1 MAGLRFRWKSLRPL
15 SNKMNVFS
23 KLKNTKILL
32 IDDDEWIR
40 DAMTLF
46 FESEGCQIMALETGE
61 EALVEIHR
69 QNYGI
74 VICDY
79 KLPGIDGLQLL
90 KEVRKVK
97 PDAKM
102 ILITAYKT
110 EELVSEAKQMGIHD
124 FISKPFTSETIEAS
138 LSRLTAEL

>member
-1 MAGLRFRWKSLRPL
+1 MPPK

-46 FESEGCQIMALETGE
+46 FEAEGCQIMALETAE

-90 KEVRKVK
+90 KEVLKAK
-97 PDAKM
+97 PGIKM

-110 EELVSEAKQMGIHD
+110 DALLSEAKQMGVHD

-138 LSRLTAEL
+138 LSRLTADF

>member
-1 MAGLRFRWKSLRPL
+1 M

-90 KEVRKVK
+90 KEIRKVK
-97 PDAKM
+97 PDTKM

-110 EELVSEAKQMGIHD
+110 EELLAEAKQMGIHD

>member
-1 MAGLRFRWKSLRPL
+1 
-15 SNKMNVFS
+15 MNVFS

-90 KEVRKVK
+90 KEIRKVK
-97 PDAKM
+97 PDTKM

-110 EELVSEAKQMGIHD
+110 EELLAEAKQMGIHD

>member
-1 MAGLRFRWKSLRPL
+1 
-15 SNKMNVFS
+15 MNVFS

-46 FESEGCQIMALETGE
+46 FEAEGCQIMALETAE

-90 KEVRKVK
+90 KEVQKAK
-97 PDAKM
+97 PGIKM

-110 EELVSEAKQMGIHD
+110 DALVSEAKQMGIHD
-124 FISKPFTSETIEAS
+124 FISKPFTSETIEES
-138 LSRLTAEL
+138 LSRLTADS

>member
-1 MAGLRFRWKSLRPL
+1 LRLKFLRPM
-15 SNKMNVFS
+15 SAKMNVFS

-46 FESEGCQIMALETGE
+46 FEAEGCQITALETAE
-61 EALVEIHR
+61 EALVEFHR

-90 KEVRKVK
+90 KEIEKTK
-97 PDAKM
+97 PGTKM
-102 ILITAYKT
+102 MLITAYKT
-110 EELVSEAKQMGIHD
+110 DALVAEAKQIGIHD

-138 LSRLTAEL
+138 LSRLTAEF

>member
-1 MAGLRFRWKSLRPL
+1 MSD
-15 SNKMNVFS
+15 KMNVFS

-46 FESEGCQIMALETGE
+46 FEAEGCQIMALETAE
-61 EALVEIHR
+61 EALVEIYR

-90 KEVRKVK
+90 KEVQKAK
-97 PDAKM
+97 PDTKM

-110 EELVSEAKQMGIHD
+110 DALVSEAKQIGIHD
-124 FISKPFTSETIEAS
+124 FIAKPFTSETIEAS
-138 LSRLTAEL
+138 LSRLTTEP

>member
-1 MAGLRFRWKSLRPL
+1 
-15 SNKMNVFS
+15 
-23 KLKNTKILL
+23 LL

-46 FESEGCQIMALETGE
+46 FEAEGCQIMALETAE

-69 QNYGI
+69 QNYSI

-90 KEVRKVK
+90 KEVLKAK
-97 PDAKM
+97 PGIKM

-110 EELVSEAKQMGIHD
+110 DALLSEAKQMGVHD

-138 LSRLTAEL
+138 LSRLTADL

>member
-1 MAGLRFRWKSLRPL
+1 MSA
-15 SNKMNVFS
+15 KMNVFS
-23 KLKNTKILL
+23 KIKNTKILL

-74 VICDY
+74 IICDY

-90 KEVRKVK
+90 KEIQKAK
-97 PDAKM
+97 PDTKI

-110 EELVSEAKQMGIHD
+110 EELVAEAKQMGVHD

-138 LSRLTAEL
+138 LSRLTAEP

>member
-1 MAGLRFRWKSLRPL
+1 MSK
-15 SNKMNVFS
+15 KMSVFS

-46 FESEGCQIMALETGE
+46 FEAEGCQIMALETAE

-69 QNYGI
+69 HNYGI

-90 KEVRKVK
+90 KEVQKAK
-97 PDAKM
+97 PNTKM

-110 EELVSEAKQMGIHD
+110 DALVSEAKQIGIHD

-138 LSRLTAEL
+138 LSRLTAEP

>member
-1 MAGLRFRWKSLRPL
+1 MSA
-15 SNKMNVFS
+15 KMNVFS

-74 VICDY
+74 IICDY

-90 KEVRKVK
+90 KEIQKAK
-97 PDAKM
+97 PDTKI

-110 EELVSEAKQMGIHD
+110 EELVAEAKQMGVHD

-138 LSRLTAEL
+138 LSRLTAEP

>member
-1 MAGLRFRWKSLRPL
+1 MPPK

-46 FESEGCQIMALETGE
+46 FEAEGCQIMALETAE

-90 KEVRKVK
+90 KEVLKAK
-97 PDAKM
+97 PGIKM

-110 EELVSEAKQMGIHD
+110 DALLSEAKQMGVHD

-138 LSRLTAEL
+138 LSRLTADL

>member
-1 MAGLRFRWKSLRPL
+1 MSD
-15 SNKMNVFS
+15 KMNVFS

-46 FESEGCQIMALETGE
+46 FEAEGCQIMALETAE

-90 KEVRKVK
+90 KEVQKAK
-97 PDAKM
+97 PDTKM

-110 EELVSEAKQMGIHD
+110 DALVSEAKQIGIHD
-124 FISKPFTSETIEAS
+124 FIAKPFTSETIEAS
-138 LSRLTAEL
+138 LSRLTTDPNG